1 MRMIPSSRV
10 HCEKHMTCLGRLLR
24 HYCGLNGGPQKTRP
38 HPIPNRELF
47 GEKVFASVVKDLDTR
62 SPWVNQWFLK
72 LLASVLIRK
81 RKGDHVKM
89 VTETGAMLAQADA
102 R

>member
-1 MRMIPSSRV
+1 MLYNKV
-10 HCEKHMTCLGRLLR
+10 
-24 HYCGLNGGPQKTRP
+24 
-38 HPIPNRELF
+38 
-47 GEKVFASVVKDLDTR
+47 EKVKSRNTCFASVVKDLDTR